1 MRHRTVGVAVV
12 ICVALFWLSPLCA
25 VAAGDSATPPLPLGT
40 AGNGVVTGVEGTA
53 VVASIGGVA
62 VKRPLNLGDVIRAGE
77 TVTVEKAGK
86 VDILWDRR
94 ALVSVEE
101 HGQVMLQESQRGQ
114 TLVRLKQGTARV
126 SLSYSAGRM
135 TDLFTLEMPQA
146 HVVTRGGVF
155 EATIAG
161 ADGRSFFAK
170 LLSSEPTETIRVWEG
185 QARIEPML
193 GDQKP
198 LSLKAGSE
206 VVLKSGDSGRSERRD
221 TDGVEPA
228 LPAAREAHRMIPS
241 PVTRQTARWAGARIE
256 KHGAGLTC
264 SCRTRSRLPP
274 V

>member
-1 MRHRTVGVAVV
+1 MAVAVV

-25 VAAGDSATPPLPLGT
+25 VAAGRSASAAAWDCWKRRGGCGGYGDRP
-40 AGNGVVTGVEGTA
+40 
-53 VVASIGGVA
+53 ASRRCC
-62 VKRPLNLGDVIRAGE
+62 KRPLNLGDVIRAGE

-155 EATIAG
+155 EATMARPGWSIVL
-161 ADGRSFFAK
+161 AK
-170 LLSSEPTETIRVWEG
+170 LLSSE
-185 QARIEPML
+185 
-193 GDQKP
+193 
-198 LSLKAGSE
+198 
-206 VVLKSGDSGRSERRD
+206 
-221 TDGVEPA
+221 
-228 LPAAREAHRMIPS
+228 
-241 PVTRQTARWAGARIE
+241 
-256 KHGAGLTC
+256 
-264 SCRTRSRLPP
+264 
-274 V
+274 